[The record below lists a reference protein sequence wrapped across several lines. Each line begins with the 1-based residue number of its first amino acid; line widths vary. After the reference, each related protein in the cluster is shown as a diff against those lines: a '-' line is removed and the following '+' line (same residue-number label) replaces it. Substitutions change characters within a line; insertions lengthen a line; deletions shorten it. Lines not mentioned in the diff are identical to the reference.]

1 MGGWTWNP
9 FGAHSCSEFVMLQ
22 FLEALFTGLMLAA
35 VIAFTVRFLKVRG
48 VTFKVDVDSRD
59 QDRDD

>member
-1 MGGWTWNP
+1 MGW
-9 FGAHSCSEFVMLQ
+9 FGYAPLTPWLEFVVFG
-22 FLEALFTGLMLAA
+22 FLDALFTGLMLAA

-59 QDRDD
+59 QDRGD